1 MHIQWRCLQPHSHIC
16 QLHIC
21 SHFCHL
27 DEGFVVSLCVFAAEL
42 LTLYTGCVL
51 AGQGLVPEP
60 PHQAEEGHHQGFRQ
74 TFLLHQWIAG
84 HVQHPAP
91 PGAGATPIWSR
102 PATKLPAGATAA
114 PNAQRFPAEQPR
126 RGLVHLPRHQQQHPA
141 QLLAR
146 RDFRVVSAVP
156 GRNSAFAEARSPT
169 TALPLLFHA
178 TARRRPPWTDLRV
191 WLRFLS
197 LWAVHAA
204 GQEGGGSGRKED
216 GFLSDGVFFRDFR
229 GLCKS
234 ILWHLSRQARKNRS
248 KIGCFGCSTILF
260 PQHCG
265 PHADTKWF

>member
-1 MHIQWRCLQPHSHIC
+1 MHIQRLCLQPHSHIIC
-16 QLHIC
+16 QFHIC
-21 SHFCHL
+21 PNFCQL
-27 DEGFVVSLCVFAAEL
+27 DEGFVVSLCVFVAEL

-60 PHQAEEGHHQGFRQ
+60 PNQAEEGHHEGFRQ

-84 HVQHPAP
+84 HLQHPAP
-91 PGAGATPIWSR
+91 PWAGTTPIWSR
-102 PATKLPAGATAA
+102 PTKLPAGATTA
-114 PNAQRFPAEQPR
+114 PNTQRFPAEQPR
-126 RGLVHLPRHQQQHPA
+126 WGLVHLPRHQQQHPA

-146 RDFRVVSAVP
+146 RDFRVVSTVP
-156 GRNSAFAEARSPT
+156 GRNSAFAEAWSPT

-178 TARRRPPWTDLRV
+178 AARWRPPWTDLRV
-191 WLRFLS
+191 RLRFLS

-204 GQEGGGSGRKED
+204 GQEGGRSGRKED

-229 GLCKS
+229 GHWKS

-260 PQHCG
+260 LQHCG

>member
-1 MHIQWRCLQPHSHIC
+1 MHIQWLCLQPRSHIC

-21 SHFCHL
+21 SNFRQL
-27 DEGFVVSLCVFAAEL
+27 DEGFVVSLCVLVAEP

-60 PHQAEEGHHQGFRQ
+60 PDQAEEGHHQGLWQ

-84 HVQHPAP
+84 HLQHPAP
-91 PGAGATPIWSR
+91 PGAGATPLWSR
-102 PATKLPAGATAA
+102 PTTKLPAGATTA
-114 PNAQRFPAEQPR
+114 PNTQRFPAEQPR
-126 RGLVHLPRHQQQHPA
+126 GLVHLPWHQQQHPA

-146 RDFRVVSAVP
+146 RDFWVVSAVP
-156 GRNSAFAEARSPT
+156 GRNSALAEARSPT

-178 TARRRPPWTDLRV
+178 AARRRPPWTDLRV
-191 WLRFLS
+191 WLWFLS

-234 ILWHLSRQARKNRS
+234 LLWPLSRQARKNWS
-248 KIGCFGCSTILF
+248 KRGCFGCSTILF